1 MQYWW
6 LLSEEG
12 EEGLVNTRS
21 QACKAPWT
29 LLTQRD
35 EWGRWKQDTRQV
47 NTSLESLVPLPME
60 FTDTG
65 DCTSP
70 WAGGGRGGT
79 QEWEE
84 PKKGNLGGAP
94 EIQALQL
101 VGVGQ
106 PSFKLIS
113 SLRLW
118 AMALERNWRKFEAVI
133 SRGLWGSRAAA
144 TSPWARWLLGERS
157 PHHGARLI
165 PKVSERKLRHTGL
178 VLVQR
183 LRQKPRNRPAKGRF

>member
-1 MQYWW
+1 
-6 LLSEEG
+6 
-12 EEGLVNTRS
+12 
-21 QACKAPWT
+21 
-29 LLTQRD
+29 
-35 EWGRWKQDTRQV
+35 
-47 NTSLESLVPLPME
+47 ME

-106 PSFKLIS
+106 PF
-113 SLRLW
+113 
-118 AMALERNWRKFEAVI
+118 LEVNFFSEAVGNGTGEKLEEI
-133 SRGLWGSRAAA
+133 WGSY
-144 TSPWARWLLGERS
+144 
-157 PHHGARLI
+157 
-165 PKVSERKLRHTGL
+165 
-178 VLVQR
+178 
-183 LRQKPRNRPAKGRF
+183 F